1 MSTTAIVRTTLGKIH
16 KFEAFVTASFLLGA
30 AVLPVA
36 ELLLRNFFEIGIP
49 GATAIRVNMTLW
61 VGFLGAML
69 ASRRGRHLRITAGQ
83 DLLTTRG
90 QWWVSAGVGLVCT
103 AVGAGLT
110 WGAYDFVVQ
119 ESWSQVRVA
128 GMPIWVIETIFPLA
142 FAVIALRFV
151 AEADGT
157 AARAIALLGLILTI
171 VIGFGFETFDDQFV
185 WAGLFLLFAAFTL
198 GAPIFVLLGGAALL
212 LFAAEG
218 VPAAAIHV
226 EAYRLVSSPAIPAIP
241 LFALTGFI
249 LTESSSSERLVRAF
263 EALFGWMP
271 GGLAVVTCLV
281 CGFFTAFTGASGV
294 TILALG
300 GLLFPALMKNG
311 YGDRFSLGLVTSTG
325 SIGLLLPPSLAIIL
339 YGVVAH
345 VSILDMFKA
354 ALVPGLIMIGAIS
367 AYGALVGIRRG
378 ANREPFDAGAVGSAL
393 WAAKWELMV
402 PVVALGSIFGGI
414 ATLVEAAAITAVYVL
429 LIELFVEGAQTTA
442 RKLPGILTDCASL
455 VGGIFI
461 ILAVAMGLTN
471 YLIDAEIPQQ
481 AAKWIGGAVESRLTF
496 LLLLNLFLLAVGC
509 MMDIYSAIVVVVP
522 LILPISQA
530 FGIHPLHL
538 GVIFLANLELGYLTP
553 PVGMNL
559 FLSAYRFDRP
569 VTEIFRS
576 VVPFFLVLVAVV
588 LIVTYV
594 PALTLWAMPANR

>member
-1 MSTTAIVRTTLGKIH
+1 MSTATVLRATFAKIL

-36 ELLLRNFFEIGIP
+36 ELLLRNLFEIGIP

-69 ASRRGRHLRITAGQ
+69 ASQRGRHLRITAGH
-83 DLLTTRG
+83 DLLPARVK
-90 QWWVSAGVGLVCT
+90 WWVSAGVGLACT

-119 ESWSQVRVA
+119 ETWSQVKVA
-128 GMPIWVIETIFPLA
+128 GMPIWLIETIFPLT
-142 FAVIALRFV
+142 FAVITLRFILD
-151 AEADGT
+151 ADGP
-157 AARAIALLGLILTI
+157 AALLIASLGLLLTM
-171 VIGFGFETFDDQFV
+171 VIGFGFDTFDGPVV
-185 WAGLFLLFAAFTL
+185 WAGLLLLFAAFTL

-212 LFAAEG
+212 LFTADG
-218 VPAAAIHV
+218 VPVAAIHV
-226 EAYRLVSSPAIPAIP
+226 EAYRLVSSAAIPAIP

-249 LTESSSSERLVRAF
+249 LTEGSASARLVRAF
-263 EALFGWMP
+263 ETLFGWMP

-300 GLLFPALMKNG
+300 GLLLPALVNNG
-311 YGDRFSLGLVTSTG
+311 YGQRFSLGLVTSTG

-367 AYGALVGIRRG
+367 AYGAFVGIRRG
-378 ANREPFDAGAVGSAL
+378 ATRKPFDAGAAGAAL
-393 WAAKWELMV
+393 WAAKWELLV

-429 LIELFVEGAQTTA
+429 LIELMAEGIPATA

-455 VGGIFI
+455 VGGIFV

-471 YLIDAEIPQQ
+471 YLVDAEIPQH
-481 AAKWIGGAVESRLTF
+481 AAKWIGGAVESRLMF

-522 LILPISQA
+522 LILPISLA

-576 VVPFFLVLVAVV
+576 VIPFFLVLVAVV

-594 PALTLWAMPANR
+594 PALTLWAAPAAP

>member
-1 MSTTAIVRTTLGKIH
+1 MTAAALCRAALAALRKLES
-16 KFEAFVTASFLLGA
+16 FAAASFLIGA
-30 AVLPVA
+30 AALPVT
-36 ELLLRNFFEIGIP
+36 ELLLRNLFEIGIP

-69 ASRRGRHLRITAGQ
+69 ASQRGQHLRI
-83 DLLTTRG
+83 
-90 QWWVSAGVGLVCT
+90 SAGHDVLPARARPWVAGFVGMVCT

-110 WGAYDFVVQ
+110 WGAYDFVAV
-119 ESWSQVRVA
+119 ETWSQVTVG
-128 GMPIWVIETIFPLA
+128 GMPIWVVETIFPLA
-142 FAVIALRFV
+142 FAVMTLRFILQ
-151 AEADGT
+151 AGGR
-157 AARAIALLGLILTI
+157 AAQSIAALGLL
-171 VIGFGFETFDDQFV
+171 VALGVGFGFETLSGTV
-185 WAGLFLLFAAFTL
+185 AWAGLVLLFVAFTL
-198 GAPIFVLLGGAALL
+198 GAPIFVLLGGAAAL
-212 LFAAEG
+212 LFAKDG
-218 VPAAAIHV
+218 VATAAIHV

-249 LTESSSSERLVRAF
+249 LTEGSASGRLVRVF
-263 EALFGWMP
+263 GALFGWLP

-281 CGFFTAFTGASGV
+281 FGFFTAFTGASGV

-300 GLLFPALMKNG
+300 GLLLPALVKSG
-311 YGDRFSLGLVTSTG
+311 YSERFSLGLVTSTG
-325 SIGLLLPPSLAIIL
+325 SIGLLIPPSLAIIL

-367 AYGALVGIRRG
+367 AYGAFIGIRQG
-378 ANREPFDAGAVGSAL
+378 AARDPFDPGEAASAL
-393 WAAKWELMV
+393 WAAKWELLV
-402 PVVALGSIFGGI
+402 PVVTLGSIFGGI
-414 ATLVEAAAITAVYVL
+414 ATLAEAAAITAVYVL
-429 LIELFVEGAQTTA
+429 LIELAVEGGASMY

-455 VGGIFI
+455 VGGIFV

-481 AAKWIGGAVESRLTF
+481 AAEWIGAEVESRLMF
-496 LLLLNLFLLAVGC
+496 LLLLNLFLLAVGA
-509 MMDIYSAIVVVVP
+509 MMDIYSAIIVVVP
-522 LILPISQA
+522 LILPISAA

-559 FLSAYRFDRP
+559 FLSAYRFNRP
-569 VTEIFRS
+569 VTEIIRS
-576 VVPFFLVLVAVV
+576 VVPFFFVLVAVV

-594 PALTLWAMPANR
+594 PALTMWAASPAP